1 MVCEY
6 IYAKASPRHI
16 MSQSGRKVSERSTK
30 PPGFTI
36 PCYFYM
42 YNISSDDFA
51 VIQTIRAEIYLFTMG
66 TPYKI
71 NSRTLVLAS
80 SGEGFYH
87 SNLPPP
93 RRSVCPSKNILTR
106 AAPTASQDLSSTMFI
121 LWSPAIDTLA
131 PLIAV
136 SNSIY
141 LA

>member
-87 SNLPPP
+87 SNIPP
-93 RRSVCPSKNILTR
+93 RSHSVRSSFSSMPSQSRVCACCLCIVRRSRIVVIGR
-106 AAPTASQDLSSTMFI
+106 WSE
-121 LWSPAIDTLA
+121 LWSI
-131 PLIAV
+131 
-136 SNSIY
+136 S
-141 LA
+141 